1 MSRNNTFK
9 YNGSYDFF
17 DYLNNAEFLDYS
29 QAKSDALKG
38 GPNNNQNLFSN
49 ITKGDESKLLLV
61 SSVHFL
67 MVIIL
72 ILNL

>member
-17 DYLNNAEFLDYS
+17 DYS